1 MKVIL
6 YDKVSR
12 TNGRCDFGILK
23 SLSNKFDDAAFSVV
37 RDTATVQV
45 LLSANFKTRL
55 PYKYYSPPRRT
66 STSIWPKA
74 RALGIKATVRVE
86 RQLAEH

>member
-45 LLSANFKTRL
+45 LLSAKKDQYFDLAKNAR
-55 PYKYYSPPRRT
+55 SWHQSDREGRT
-66 STSIWPKA
+66 SA
-74 RALGIKATVRVE
+74 R
-86 RQLAEH
+86 